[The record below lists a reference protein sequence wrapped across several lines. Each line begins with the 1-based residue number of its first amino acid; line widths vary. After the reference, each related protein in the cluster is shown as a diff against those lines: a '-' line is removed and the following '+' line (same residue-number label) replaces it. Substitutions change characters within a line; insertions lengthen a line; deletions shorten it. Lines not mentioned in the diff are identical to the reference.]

1 MFARCVSLAFAGN
14 KGGTPTSTSSIDIEE
29 CSELW
34 LGGIWF
40 RDVSH
45 WPGLV
50 RVSDGSSLVVTKGPQ
65 WRRDGRVASSPVECC
80 RRRIVC
86 DRPLLTKGTG
96 CGDRKAYDGCNDY
109 ADAARK
115 PITER
120 VSSIYAIGG
129 SLTKGSAG
137 RPGPVLPDL

>member
-1 MFARCVSLAFAGN
+1 MRKPFVTTATVAMFARCVSLAFAGN

-65 WRRDGRVASSPVECC
+65 LATRWKGGKQSGRVLPKADCVRPAIANEGNRL
-80 RRRIVC
+80 RRSQGLR
-86 DRPLLTKGTG
+86 RLQ
-96 CGDRKAYDGCNDY
+96 
-109 ADAARK
+109 
-115 PITER
+115 
-120 VSSIYAIGG
+120 
-129 SLTKGSAG
+129 
-137 RPGPVLPDL
+137 